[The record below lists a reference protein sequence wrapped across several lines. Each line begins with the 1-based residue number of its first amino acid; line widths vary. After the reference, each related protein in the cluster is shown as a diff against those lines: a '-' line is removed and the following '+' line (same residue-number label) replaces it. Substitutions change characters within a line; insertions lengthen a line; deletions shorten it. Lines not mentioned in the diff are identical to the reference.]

1 MINISQSVDLAD
13 APAPVRELV
22 QQREEARAKKDFA
35 VSDKLRQTIK
45 EAGYLVNDKDDGLE
59 ILKIGDT
66 DKKPVKSFLLLF
78 GSGENAPGSV
88 DIYRQTFL
96 QLGKRNLKIALI
108 STPAGF
114 QPNVKTV
121 YGEIKDFLI
130 TSLPDFNLDIHVIE
144 ANNRDLTNDPAI
156 VEKIMGTDV
165 IFMGPGSP
173 TYAVKH
179 LLGTK
184 LLTAII
190 GLMKNGSTLILAS
203 AATIACSKFALP
215 VYEIYKVGEDLHWV
229 DGLNLYKEIW
239 SECTVIPHFNN
250 REGGKDLDTSYCF
263 VGQGRAEKMLAM
275 LPEAENI
282 LGIDEHTALIIDLKT
297 GEQSV
302 RGKGGI
308 HKVK

>member
-1 MINISQSVDLAD
+1 
-13 APAPVRELV
+13 
-22 QQREEARAKKDFA
+22 
-35 VSDKLRQTIK
+35 
-45 EAGYLVNDKDDGLE
+45 
-59 ILKIGDT
+59 
-66 DKKPVKSFLLLF
+66 
-78 GSGENAPGSV
+78 
-88 DIYRQTFL
+88 
-96 QLGKRNLKIALI
+96 
-108 STPAGF
+108 
-114 QPNVKTV
+114 
-121 YGEIKDFLI
+121 
-130 TSLPDFNLDIHVIE
+130 
-144 ANNRDLTNDPAI
+144 
-156 VEKIMGTDV
+156 
-165 IFMGPGSP
+165 
-173 TYAVKH
+173 
-179 LLGTK
+179 
-184 LLTAII
+184 
-190 GLMKNGSTLILAS
+190 
-203 AATIACSKFALP
+203 